1 MTIENNT
8 AQISVRSIV
17 NKRIEQLQDSF
28 LKDSSTARAQI
39 AQLRHA
45 SRTAPGTDPAVWDL
59 TSYPVSKWASDEP
72 TYEER
77 AVHDALCLYAIA
89 QQGNS
94 YAIHKKSD
102 KTNHGGFGNAVRFL
116 AWQSGQEDSRYR
128 RRFNAAVTSDSYDE
142 LLTHVTALVRQIFS
156 SKLTITMDFARLATD
171 LLDFQYPEGASR
183 VRRRWARQYATPP
196 VPRDE
201 SVSQSDSSK

>member
-1 MTIENNT
+1 MSTDSKPER
-8 AQISVRSIV
+8 QDVRSFV
-17 NKRIEQLQDSF
+17 AKRVEGLQALF
-28 LKDSSTARAQI
+28 LADDSTARAQL

-45 SRTAPGTDPAVWDL
+45 AEKEPGTYPAVWDL

-72 TYEER
+72 TYEEH
-77 AVHDALCLYAIA
+77 AVHNALCLYAIA

-116 AWQSGQEDSRYR
+116 AWQSGQEESRFR

-171 LLDFQYPEGASR
+171 LLDFQHPEGASR

-196 VPRDE
+196 LRRDE

>member
-8 AQISVRSIV
+8 TQISVRSIV
-17 NKRIEQLQDSF
+17 NKRIEQLQESF

-72 TYEER
+72 TYEEH
-77 AVHDALCLYAIA
+77 AVHNALCLYAIA

-116 AWQSGQEDSRYR
+116 AWQSGQEESRFR
-128 RRFNAAVTSDSYDE
+128 HRFNAAVTSDSYDE

-171 LLDFQYPEGASR
+171 LLDFQHPEGASR

-196 VPRDE
+196 LPRDE

>member
-1 MTIENNT
+1 MTIENN
-8 AQISVRSIV
+8 AEQLSVRSIV
-17 NKRIEQLQDSF
+17 NERVEQLQALF
-28 LKDSSTARAQI
+28 LADSSTARAQI

-45 SRTAPGTDPAVWDL
+45 SRTAPGTDPTVWDL

-72 TYEER
+72 TYEEH

-102 KTNHGGFGNAVRFL
+102 RTNHRGFGNAVRFL
-116 AWQSGQEDSRYR
+116 AWQSGQEESRFR

-142 LLTHVTALVRQIFS
+142 LLAHVTALIRQIFS
-156 SKLTITMDFARLATD
+156 SKLSITMDFGELPE
-171 LLDFQYPEGASR
+171 DFKAFQFPDGASR

-196 VPRDE
+196 SLRDE